1 MFKFFR
7 RKAKP
12 KAFWLSLEPTVTLPP
27 CPLHG
32 ADCGTVANPFG
43 PGRLVDYNP
52 CPAWE
57 DAIRRAE
64 FAQTHEAIFNP
75 TTNDFDIYPR

>member
-43 PGRLVDYNP
+43 PGRLVDYRP
-52 CPAWE
+52 CPVWE
-57 DAIRRAE
+57 AELERHEYNRRRE
-64 FAQTHEAIFNP
+64 YFWSPQTGNFEAYEI
-75 TTNDFDIYPR
+75 